1 MLADV
6 TADNGQAK
14 IWVIVPAAGSG
25 QRMSVSIPKQYLPLG
40 DKTVLEHTLDA
51 LLACRHIAGV
61 VLVLAEGDEYWRDI
75 QPRYSGQQLVQA
87 TGGAE
92 RCHSVLN
99 GLQQL
104 AGRTDEHG
112 WVLIHDAVRP
122 CVRTTDI
129 DILISTLSTSADG
142 GLLGVPV
149 TDTIK
154 QVDADSGST
163 TTVAREG
170 LWHAYTPQ
178 MFRIGKLRSALQQ
191 AIYKQLLVTD
201 EASAMELAGY
211 HPRMVPGQRDNIKIT
226 VPSDLELAAFYLQTR
241 TLT

>member
-1 MLADV
+1 V
-6 TADNGQAK
+6 TANSDIAK
-14 IWVIVPAAGSG
+14 IWAIVPAAGAG
-25 QRMSVSIPKQYLPLG
+25 QRMSLNIPKQYLPLG
-40 DKTVLEHTLDA
+40 EKTVLEHTIDA
-51 LLACRHIAGV
+51 LLACRHLAGV
-61 VLVLAEGDEYWRDI
+61 VVVLAEGDDYWRDI
-75 QPRYSGQQLVQA
+75 QPRYSDQQVVKA

-104 AGRTDEHG
+104 AGRTDEHD
-112 WVLIHDAVRP
+112 WVLVHDAVRP
-122 CVRTTDI
+122 CVRQSDI
-129 DILISTLSTSADG
+129 DILISTLLTSDDG

-149 TDTIK
+149 TDTMK
-154 QVDADSGST
+154 QVDAENGITS
-163 TTVAREG
+163 TVAREG
-170 LWHAYTPQ
+170 LWHACTPQ

-211 HPRMVPGQRDNIKIT
+211 RPRMVLGQRDNIKIT
-226 VPSDLELAAFYLQTR
+226 VPPDLELAAFYLQTR